1 VPPLIRLAESGS
13 DLVARERAVLTL
25 HRLSA
30 SPDVARAIAGHARV
44 IAGHARARPLI
55 EICQTGDTVS
65 QSAAAGA
72 LKNLS
77 AVPGSGAA
85 GRTARQWAVEGF

>member
-30 SPDVARAIAGHARV
+30 SPDVARAIAGHA
-44 IAGHARARPLI
+44 GARPLI

-65 QSAAAGA
+65 QFAAAGA

-85 GRTARQWAVEGF
+85 ERTARRWAVEGF